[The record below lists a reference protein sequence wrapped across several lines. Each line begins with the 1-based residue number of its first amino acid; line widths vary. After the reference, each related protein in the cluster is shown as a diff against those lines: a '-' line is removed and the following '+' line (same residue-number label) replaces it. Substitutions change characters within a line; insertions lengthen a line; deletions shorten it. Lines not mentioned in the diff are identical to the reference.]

1 MDAIKKARGYNFA
14 REGHKRLIPQD
25 NLSLDAM
32 DALAA
37 GMSYGKYKAM
47 HPNTKDAN
55 EARLAE
61 MNAPKTEPTRRY
73 KPRTTYLHTCAH
85 CGRDF
90 TATRKDTIYCS
101 LQCKGNSNNKKW
113 RQNRYK

>member
-1 MDAIKKARGYNFA
+1 MDAIRKARGYNFA
-14 REGHKRLIPQD
+14 REGHKRLPPQD

-32 DALAA
+32 DALDA

-61 MNAPKTEPTRRY
+61 MNAPKPKRRD
-73 KPRTTYLHTCAH
+73 KPKTTYIRTCAH

-90 TATRKDTIYCS
+90 TATRKDNRYCS
-101 LQCKGNSNNKKW
+101 LQCKNNSNNTKW
-113 RQNRYK
+113 RKNRCK